1 MTAHNDTADTFI
13 IATSI
18 IFYIY
23 VVNQI
28 SSLPICC
35 SHLLIGHLLPHR
47 FHFRLHRDHSLI
59 LVVVLAVALLV
70 RITSTYSTLRFWIR
84 VLHWGFVYMMTGY
97 GEFDHSSV
105 RAFEGPIFSCNLVYN
120 GNRKT
125 DIPIDPPSFYTWQP
139 ALLPDETLRVLRLAT
154 REK

>member
-13 IATSI
+13 IPPLYFTSMWSI
-18 IFYIY
+18 KYHHYLLFPSADWSSAPASLPLPSASRPFAHTGGGVGGGSAGKNHFNIQHITLLD
-23 VVNQI
+23 QG
-28 SSLPICC
+28 SSL
-35 SHLLIGHLLPHR
+35 
-47 FHFRLHRDHSLI
+47 
-59 LVVVLAVALLV
+59 
-70 RITSTYSTLRFWIR
+70 
-84 VLHWGFVYMMTGY
+84 GFCMMTGY

-120 GNRKT
+120 GDRKT
-125 DIPIDPPSFYTWQP
+125 NIPIDPPSFYTWQP